1 MILLTGANLVYGAGF
16 CMESRA
22 VEAGR
27 GGLWEAPKGLLTIH
41 RALFGILPKTGPEPR
56 KGKNLF
62 IFSFCYPHLPLCS
75 RDAGFSWNH

>member
-1 MILLTGANLVYGAGF
+1 MILLTGASLVYGAGF
-16 CMESRA
+16 CMA

-27 GGLWEAPKGLLTIH
+27 GGLREAQKGSLTINCT
-41 RALFGILPKTGPEPR
+41 LFGILPETGPEPR
-56 KGKNLF
+56 KGRNLF